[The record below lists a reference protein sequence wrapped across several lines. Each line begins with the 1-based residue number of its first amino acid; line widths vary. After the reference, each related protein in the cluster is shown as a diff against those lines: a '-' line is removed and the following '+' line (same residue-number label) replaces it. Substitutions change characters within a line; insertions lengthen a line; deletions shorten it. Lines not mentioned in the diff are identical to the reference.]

1 MKFRNI
7 RSSITPYLFLLPG
20 MLLMLIWLVFPMLS
34 ALNISLRD
42 WNIMPGRPSPFIGL
56 ANYSTAFNDPT
67 FWLSLKNTLV
77 YAVITVAG
85 QLLLGLI
92 VAILLDEIQKGK
104 IILRTIYYLPVIT
117 SWVVVSLLFRFLFNS
132 SSSGIINYILVD
144 FLHFFP
150 KPISWFLEAGT
161 AFVAI
166 DTLGVWKGI
175 GFAMIIILAALQSIP
190 AELYQAAAIDGAGY
204 GQMLRYITLPIIVP
218 TLLLVTV
225 MLTIGAFQ
233 AYIPVALMTGG
244 GPLHRTELVLSYMY
258 GQAFDNLDFGYSSAL
273 SYILAVIVFSI
284 SQFQLRFVK
293 TSELGR

>member
-1 MKFRNI
+1 MKFKKLRI
-7 RSSITPYLFLLPG
+7 SGTPYLFLLPG
-20 MLLMLIWLVFPMLS
+20 MLLMMVFLVYPMLS

-42 WNIMPGRPSPFIGL
+42 WNIMPGKPSPFIGL
-56 ANYSTAFNDPT
+56 ANYATAFGDPN
-67 FWLSLKNTLV
+67 FWLSLKNTFV
-77 YAVITVAG
+77 YALITVAG
-85 QLLLGLI
+85 QLLLGLL
-92 VAILLDEIQKGK
+92 VAIMLDEIQKGK

-132 SSSGIINYILVD
+132 SSSGIVNYLLVD
-144 FLHFFP
+144 LCHILSEP
-150 KPISWFLEAGT
+150 VSWFLEAGT

-166 DTLGVWKGI
+166 DTLGIWKGI
-175 GFAMIIILAALQSIP
+175 GFAMIILLAALQSIP

-204 GQMLRYITLPIIVP
+204 FQMLRYITLPIIVP
-218 TLLLVTV
+218 TLILVTV

-273 SYILAVIVFSI
+273 SYILALIVFSI
-284 SQFQLRFVK
+284 SQFQLRFIK
-293 TSELGR
+293 TSALGQ